1 MERTLIIFK
10 PDCVQRRLVGTILQ
24 RFEAR
29 GLKLAAL
36 KLLQVDRSLAE
47 RHYAEH
53 QDKPFFPSLLSFI
66 TGGPVVVGVLVGPN
80 AVAVVR
86 NEHDVELNLVYNANA
101 DAGGKNILMDVGE
114 KYPGYT
120 HVALRV
126 ASIKQTIVALREN
139 GVRITQ
145 GPVAFG
151 RDGHVSVFVRDPDLN
166 VVELRGRD
174 EDLSSIGGV
183 TAYIPEN

>member
-1 MERTLIIFK
+1 MPTIDIARVDHIGVRVRDLDRAMKFYGMLGFTLHAK
-10 PDCVQRRLVGTILQ
+10 ATND
-24 RFEAR
+24 
-29 GLKLAAL
+29 
-36 KLLQVDRSLAE
+36 
-47 RHYAEH
+47 
-53 QDKPFFPSLLSFI
+53 
-66 TGGPVVVGVLVGPN
+66 
-80 AVAVVR
+80 AVAVVK

-101 DAGGKNILMDVGE
+101 DAGGKNILMDVG
-114 KYPGYT
+114 
-120 HVALRV
+120 VS
-126 ASIKQTIVALREN
+126 SIKAAIVALREN

-183 TAYIPEN
+183 TVYVPEN

>member
-1 MERTLIIFK
+1 MSGKPIIDIPGVDHIGIRVRDLER
-10 PDCVQRRLVGTILQ
+10 
-24 RFEAR
+24 
-29 GLKLAAL
+29 AL
-36 KLLQVDRSLAE
+36 KFYALLGFTLHFKAAND
-47 RHYAEH
+47 
-53 QDKPFFPSLLSFI
+53 
-66 TGGPVVVGVLVGPN
+66 

-86 NEHDVELNLVYNANA
+86 NPHGVEINLVYNANA

-114 KYPGYT
+114 KYAGYT

-126 ASIKQTIVALREN
+126 ASIKAAIEALREN

-166 VVELRGRD
+166 VLELRGRS

-183 TAYIPEN
+183 VEYMPEN